1 MSQCSIV
8 LSLLQRAPDL
18 GFIDVAGI
26 DAECDVLKNAL
37 VQQVDKLRD
46 VPDEVAPLF
55 KTMVDGYVS

>member
-18 GFIDVAGI
+18 GLVNVAGI

-46 VPDEVAPLF
+46 IPDEVAPFF
-55 KTMVDGYVS
+55 KTMVDGYIS